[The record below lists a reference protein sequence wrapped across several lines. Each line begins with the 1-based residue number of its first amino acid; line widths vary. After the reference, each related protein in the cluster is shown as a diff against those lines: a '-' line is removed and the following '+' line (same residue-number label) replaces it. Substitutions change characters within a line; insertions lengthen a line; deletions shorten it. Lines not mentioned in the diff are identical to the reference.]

1 MSEIQRDKPVRRGG
15 SPALRMALIR
25 NIHSYVGLFIAP
37 SVLFFAITG
46 GLQLFKFHEA
56 HGDYTPAPL
65 VEKLGMLHKDQKFEM
80 RRKRPAPTPAAAAA
94 PSIAAASATGPVRV
108 EEDDD
113 DHDHDKAGKD
123 AAKTPVKA
131 DADARAPEAAKAVE
145 GGAPKA
151 DAPKAG
157 GEEKEAAEPFKLV
170 AIRWL
175 FLAVSVGLT
184 LSTALGVWMA
194 LQPHRRNRL
203 TWAMLIAGTVLPVL
217 LVVI

>member
-1 MSEIQRDKPVRRGG
+1 
-15 SPALRMALIR
+15 MALIR

-37 SVLFFAITG
+37 SVLFFTITG
-46 GLQLFKFHEA
+46 GLQLFKLHEA

-80 RRKRPAPTPAAAAA
+80 RRKRPAPAVAAAVATPSSA
-94 PSIAAASATGPVRV
+94 PPSKV
-108 EEDDD
+108 EEDD
-113 DHDHDKAGKD
+113 DHDHDHADGPVAKGPAPGKAEAGE
-123 AAKTPVKA
+123 KA
-131 DADARAPEAAKAVE
+131 SPEPAAKAKATE
-145 GGAPKA
+145 PK
-151 DAPKAG
+151 G
-157 GEEKEAAEPFKLV
+157 GEEKEAPEPFKIV

-203 TWAMLIAGTVLPVL
+203 TYAMLIAGTVLPVL